1 MLAIVTRFLH
11 HVFIFFIT
19 IIIVVLIE
27 LIRVIF
33 IIYIIFFIRVEVLIL
48 ALALSRL
55 SIFT

>member
-19 IIIVVLIE
+19 IVIVILIE

>member
-1 MLAIVTRFLH
+1 MLAIVTRFFH
-11 HVFIFFIT
+11 HVFIFFIA
-19 IIIVVLIE
+19 IVIVILIE

>member
-1 MLAIVTRFLH
+1 MLAIVTRFFH
-11 HVFIFFIT
+11 HVLIFFIA
-19 IIIVVLIE
+19 IVIVVLIE

-48 ALALSRL
+48 ALALSML